1 MLEELKHELSK
12 YCEIKLIIQSCNTV
26 NLCYLFLIQKLLRNL
41 HEFDEVCQSL
51 NQNLEYL

>member
-26 NLCYLFLIQKLLRNL
+26 KCYRFLIQKPLRNL

-51 NQNLEYL
+51 NQN